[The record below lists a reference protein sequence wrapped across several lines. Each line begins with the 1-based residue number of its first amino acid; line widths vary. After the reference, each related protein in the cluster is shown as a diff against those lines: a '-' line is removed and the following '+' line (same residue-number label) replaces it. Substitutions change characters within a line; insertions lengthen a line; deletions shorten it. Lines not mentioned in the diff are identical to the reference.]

1 MAKTQEELKEL
12 KEEYEKL
19 SNKLKE
25 LTEDE
30 LKLVTGGVG
39 ENGYKYSFRSTDWVY
54 LSNTKTEVFFL
65 YTNVDTNSDDYKITG
80 EVGHK
85 GIREKFR
92 PSKTM
97 RAKEIYECYKE
108 HGGGLDAMKK

>member
-1 MAKTQEELKEL
+1 MAKTQDELKEL

-30 LKLVTGGVG
+30 LKFVTGGAG
-39 ENGYKYSFRSTDWVY
+39 ENGYKYSFRSADWVY
-54 LSNTKTEVFFL
+54 LSNTKTQVFFIN
-65 YTNVDTNSDDYKITG
+65 YNVDTNSDDYKITG
-80 EVGHK
+80 EVGNV
-85 GIREKFR
+85 GIHEDFR

-97 RAKEIYECYKE
+97 RAKEIYECYIE
-108 HGGGLDAMKK
+108 HGGGLDAMK

>member
-1 MAKTQEELKEL
+1 MAKTQEELNQLKKEF
-12 KEEYEKL
+12 EVL

-97 RAKEIYECYKE
+97 RAKEIYECYIE